1 MFDDVRTV
9 ELESELVN
17 LAGRIASAQCRFL
30 ELLAE
35 FDAREGW
42 AGPGIRSCAH
52 WLSWRVGLS
61 RRTGREQLRVAKA
74 LLSLPMVV
82 DAFRAGRLSYAKV
95 RAITR
100 IATPATERALLD
112 LALAGTASHVERAV
126 SAARARST
134 PALEHAARRG
144 VSWRWDQDGSVVLRA
159 RLAPDEGA
167 RLIGALQARLGEQR
181 PTALRRAKSTPTQPD
196 AAGGSAEPPPADEAP
211 ADVRADDV
219 PADVRAGLE
228 HPPGAAADRIA
239 ARRADAL
246 LELLAPDRGQHQ
258 VTVHLEVATGAATL
272 DDGPPIPTSTAERL
286 ACDAR
291 VRTLIKDRAGN
302 PLYLGRGDRVVRKTQ
317 LAALRIR
324 DQHRCQFPGCD
335 QKRFLHAHHIVHW
348 WLGGPTD
355 IDNLVLLCS
364 FHHRL
369 IHDHP
374 YRLRREN
381 GVLRVWRAD
390 GEEVTA
396 QRPLDAVPPVVSV
409 LDLRVERHVDQDAIV
424 PAWAGERMDLDAILA
439 AIAPQTPV
447 AA

>member
-1 MFDDVRTV
+1 MFDTVKTV

-61 RRTGREQLRVAKA
+61 RRTGREQLRVARA
-74 LLSLPMVV
+74 LMSLPLIV

-134 PALEHAARRG
+134 AAVDHAARRG
-144 VSWRWDQDGSVVLRA
+144 VSWRWDEDGSLVLRA

-167 RLIGALQARLGEQR
+167 RLIGALEAHMSAARTEVGVE
-181 PTALRRAKSTPTQPD
+181 
-196 AAGGSAEPPPADEAP
+196 GGSAEPPRAGAGAARAAGPGRSDQESADS
-211 ADVRADDV
+211 VTT
-219 PADVRAGLE
+219 GLE
-228 HPPGAAADRIA
+228 HPPGAAVDRMA

-246 LELLAPDRGQHQ
+246 LELLAPDSGSHQ
-258 VTVHLEVATGAATL
+258 VTMHLEVATGAAAL

-291 VRTLIKDRAGN
+291 VRTLIKDRVGN

-324 DQHRCQFPGCD
+324 DQRCCQFPGCD
-335 QKRFLHAHHIVHW
+335 RKRFLHAHHIVHW
-348 WLGGPTD
+348 WRGGATD

-369 IHDHP
+369 IHDHR
-374 YRLRREN
+374 YRLRRVD

-390 GEEVTA
+390 GEEVMA

-409 LDLRVERHVDQDAIV
+409 LDLRVERHVDREAIV

-439 AIAPQTPV
+439 AIVPETP
-447 AA
+447 AAA